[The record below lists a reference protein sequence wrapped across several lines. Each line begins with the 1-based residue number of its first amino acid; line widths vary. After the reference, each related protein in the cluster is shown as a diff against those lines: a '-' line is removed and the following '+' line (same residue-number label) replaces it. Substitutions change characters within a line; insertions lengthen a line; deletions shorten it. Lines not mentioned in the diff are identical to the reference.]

1 MLIAFIC
8 AVAIIAILWS
18 ILYFPTKWLIPK
30 KYLNNSR
37 WIITIIIGSFLVY
50 FYVYT
55 SPAYNHEDA
64 VLKQKGAYYEL
75 TLTGERVYMSHD
87 LVSALKRA
95 TYTDT
100 IVFLLPRNH
109 GVIQGKEIQKKGGYP
124 LLGNVELKSGT
135 IKVQLYYDNFDDHIK
150 EPLSYNGNYRLK
162 KTH

>member
-1 MLIAFIC
+1 MANTLFPNK
-8 AVAIIAILWS
+8 VVDSKKVFKQLQMDHHNHYWIL
-18 ILYFPTKWLIPK
+18 F
-30 KYLNNSR
+30 
-37 WIITIIIGSFLVY
+37 GY

-100 IVFLLPRNH
+100 IVFRLPRNH

-150 EPLSYNGNYRLK
+150 EPLSYNGSYRLK
-162 KTH
+162 KIH